1 MNEKGGEEQRQK
13 VYRETNV
20 DGQTDRE
27 TDKRTDRYGETQ
39 VGVETEREDTHKR
52 QGGQRETER

>member
-1 MNEKGGEEQRQK
+1 MKKEERNRDRK